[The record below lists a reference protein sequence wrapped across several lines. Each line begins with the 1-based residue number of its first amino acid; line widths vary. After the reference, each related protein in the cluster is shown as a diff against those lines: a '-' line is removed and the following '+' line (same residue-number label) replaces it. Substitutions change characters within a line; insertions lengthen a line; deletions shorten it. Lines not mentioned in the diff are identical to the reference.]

1 MNLLKVVSNLDSQ
14 VGKFLKNNSLVVNVL
29 LVVYTLLL
37 KQIPT
42 EYVSWVNHLASRV
55 VVALLVAYIAH
66 LEPIT
71 AVLLTFAFVLTLH
84 ELKNRN
90 AVVEVVNNL
99 RKNNMPTVPKSVNFS
114 GLEND
119 SDKLR
124 EPVVAEQVM
133 TEQELV
139 ANNAANKA
147 VANNAANNVNM
158 VVNQHNLPENVK
170 MEMVEEAHPVNNT
183 LTDNIQLGDP
193 AHRQLDIVQNNV
205 TGVDPD
211 HPVSAFK
218 VVNDAQ
224 GLSFVK
230 GMDPNASK
238 HSMF

>member
-37 KQIPT
+37 KQTPT

-55 VVALLVAYIAH
+55 VVALLVAYLAH
-66 LEPIT
+66 LEPVT

-99 RKNNMPTVPKSVNFS
+99 RNNNMPKVPESVNVS
-114 GLEND
+114 RLEND
-119 SDKLR
+119 SNKLR

-133 TEQELV
+133 TEQELD
-139 ANNAANKA
+139 
-147 VANNAANNVNM
+147 ANNAANNAVANNVNV

-170 MEMVEEAHPVNNT
+170 MEMVEEGHPVNNT

-238 HSMF
+238 QSMF

>member
-55 VVALLVAYIAH
+55 VVALLVAYLAH
-66 LEPIT
+66 LEPVT

-99 RKNNMPTVPKSVNFS
+99 RNNNMPTVPESVNVS
-114 GLEND
+114 GLENG
-119 SDKLR
+119 SNRLR

-133 TEQELV
+133 TEQEL
-139 ANNAANKA
+139 A
-147 VANNAANNVNM
+147 ANNAANNAAANNVNV

-170 MEMVEEAHPVNNT
+170 MEMVEEGHPVNNT

-238 HSMF
+238 QSMF

>member
-55 VVALLVAYIAH
+55 VVALLVAYLAH
-66 LEPIT
+66 LEPVT

-99 RKNNMPTVPKSVNFS
+99 RNNNMPKVPESVNVS

-119 SDKLR
+119 SNKLR

-133 TEQELV
+133 TEQELD
-139 ANNAANKA
+139 ANNA
-147 VANNAANNVNM
+147 VVNNVNV

-170 MEMVEEAHPVNNT
+170 MEIVDEGHPVNNT

-238 HSMF
+238 QSMF